1 LAWEAGREGLATA
14 PPRPPIAAGPPP
26 EFDGRNDV
34 WSPEHLLLSALN
46 LCQMTTFLA
55 LAARARLEVVSY
67 RSSASGVLDK
77 TAEGLRFT
85 AIRLRIDLAVPGA
98 DVERGRQL
106 LHTAHRHC
114 IVSNSLNV
122 AVEIEAIVEAAT
134 GQGASAEGAAT
145 VAGHGNPSRGS
156 VAP

>member
-1 LAWEAGREGLATA
+1 MPHPFPHRYEVGLSWKAGREGLVTA

-26 EFDGRNDV
+26 EFDGRADA

-77 TAEGLRFT
+77 TVEGLRFT
-85 AIRLRIDLAVPGA
+85 AVQLHIDLAVPEA

-106 LHTAHRHC
+106 LHTAHKHC
-114 IVSNSLNV
+114 IVSNALKV
-122 AVEIEAIVEAAT
+122 EVEIEAAVAA
-134 GQGASAEGAAT
+134 AA
-145 VAGHGNPSRGS
+145 HGNTPGGS